1 MSESR
6 ASVRLEKLVSR
17 CHDTAA
23 VRDESSYRLWWEGR
37 MGEVKGASCIVQ
49 AVHDADGAERD
60 QPKRF

>member
-1 MSESR
+1 MLGQKK
-6 ASVRLEKLVSR
+6 AVSR
-17 CHDTAA
+17 CQNIA
-23 VRDESSYRLWWEGR
+23 VGGANSRRLWWEGR